1 MVNQTRSP
9 NTAASIGDAMET
21 AIAAGDDEVA
31 ERLYESY
38 RLLFE
43 DYRAGKAAPCKAGF
57 FAEGKALVS
66 DRPSKV
72 VEWW

>member
-1 MVNQTRSP
+1 MGSQTRSS
-9 NTAASIGDAMET
+9 NTAASISDAMET
-21 AIAAGDDEVA
+21 ATAAGDHEVA
-31 ERLYESY
+31 KRLFEIY

-43 DYRAGKAAPCKAGF
+43 DYQAGKAAPCKAGF